1 MEKASLEDF
10 DMALQIKNA
19 LGRVYSLLISY
30 KEFEQKMR
38 EAAIQEDYKE
48 ASSLKIERDNAKV
61 AALESLNEVELEFI
75 GNVND
80 LSLSTI
86 RDESFVSHK
95 SAHSVV
101 PSTDNDQISI
111 VSKVRS
117 SFRNDSHDMSEK
129 SFDDDE
135 DDDESNVPH
144 AHPLAGIDNADELP
158 APEEISKD
166 ISSDLVQRV
175 EDLIGDYRAK
185 CLFSKA
191 SESR

>member
-1 MEKASLEDF
+1 
-10 DMALQIKNA
+10 MALQIKNA
-19 LGRVYSLLISY
+19 LGNVYSLLISY

-75 GNVND
+75 GNIND

-101 PSTDNDQISI
+101 PCPDNDQISI

-117 SFRNDSHDMSEK
+117 PFRNDSHDMSEK
-129 SFDDDE
+129 SFADD

-158 APEEISKD
+158 APEEINKD